1 MAQQEII
8 ERLSTNVEQLTRNK
22 ASMSSELTSTV
33 KKLEKAK
40 SKEKDATE
48 KIEADMKSL
57 QQQCDLLAEREKK
70 VCDLALLT
78 LLNVICTV

>member
-22 ASMSSELTSTV
+22 ASMSSELSSTV

-57 QQQCDLLAEREKK
+57 QQQCDLLAGREKK
-70 VCDLALLT
+70 VCDL
-78 LLNVICTV
+78 C

>member
-8 ERLSTNVEQLTRNK
+8 GRLSVNVEQLTRNK
-22 ASMSSELTSTV
+22 ASMSSELSSTV

-48 KIEADMKSL
+48 KLEADIKSL
-57 QQQCDLLAEREKK
+57 QQQCELLAENEKK
-70 VCDLALLT
+70 VCNLDY
-78 LLNVICTV
+78 NR